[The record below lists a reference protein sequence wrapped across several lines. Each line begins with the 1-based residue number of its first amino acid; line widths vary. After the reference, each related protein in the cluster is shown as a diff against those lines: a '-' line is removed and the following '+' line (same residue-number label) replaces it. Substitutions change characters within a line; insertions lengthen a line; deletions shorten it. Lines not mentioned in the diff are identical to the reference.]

1 MKAIDLME
9 LVLRK
14 NPLVTIDES
23 LDKYSNDPI
32 PQIKIDK
39 CNNVILNTNLLQVL
53 EQRKKERK
61 KEPRIH
67 NTSYRTSRPVGTIGR
82 EGRIK
87 YFIFVQR

>member
-53 EQRKKERK
+53 EQRKKQRK
-61 KEPRIH
+61 KE
-67 NTSYRTSRPVGTIGR
+67 RTTNP
-82 EGRIK
+82 
-87 YFIFVQR
+87 